1 MEIYS
6 KERFEQV
13 MNDFKTVVLPQ
24 IKTEIEARAKK
35 TALAAAVQR
44 IADIEAIIGSAS
56 APDEDNIINK
66 VVEFVAFFS
75 NITEDKTLAG
85 LLANIGTQISDLGNI
100 ATPNKGTCST
110 AAATAAKEVTLPASF
125 KLEDGAVAIVKF
137 TNAISTANATLSV
150 NAGTAKPINYRG
162 ATLGANLIKAGSEV
176 ILRYDGTAW
185 NIVGDLTPSGFNI
198 THNNTTGADQFEAI
212 GSATLVHDTTT
223 GADKFT
229 F

>member
-13 MNDFKTVVLPQ
+13 MSDFKTVVLPQ

-44 IADIEAIIGSAS
+44 IANIEAIIGDAN
-56 APDEDNIINK
+56 AADNDNIINK
-66 VVEFVAFFS
+66 VVEFVAFFA

-85 LLANIGTQISDLGNI
+85 LLATTKTELEAEMESISYSNGELKKTVG
-100 ATPNKGTCST
+100 GST
-110 AAATAAKEVTLPASF
+110 SKICDVVT
-125 KLEDGAVAIVKF
+125 
-137 TNAISTANATLSV
+137 
-150 NAGTAKPINYRG
+150 
-162 ATLGANLIKAGSEV
+162 
-176 ILRYDGTAW
+176 
-185 NIVGDLTPSGFNI
+185 SGFRL